1 MENLVIEHKEFLKKS
16 AGYFIVSVV
25 LVAVVFAAGDQFE
38 WSVGAWILMAA
49 LVIEVMMTVS
59 TLITAFTKEIFD
71 EAGITVVNVL
81 GSKTYAWKELER
93 FEILWD
99 YKGRRMIK
107 KEEIDAPYILLSFA
121 NTRRKLRFDYLEVI
135 DQYIRTCYGE
145 PHVDNW
151 TNIGK

>member
-1 MENLVIEHKEFLKKS
+1 MDNFVLEHKDFLKKS
-16 AGYFIVSVV
+16 AGYFIVAVV
-25 LVAVVFAAGDQFE
+25 LVAVIFAAGDQFE

-49 LVIEVMMTVS
+49 LAIEVMMTVS
-59 TLITAFTKEIFD
+59 TLITAFTKETFD
-71 EAGITVVNVL
+71 EQGITVTNL
-81 GSKTYAWKELER
+81 FGSKFYGWKDLER

-135 DQYIRTCYGE
+135 DQHIRTYYGQ

>member
-16 AGYFIVSVV
+16 AGYFIVAVV
-25 LVAVVFAAGDQFE
+25 LAAIFFAAGDQFE
-38 WSVGAWILMAA
+38 LSTGAWILIAA
-49 LVIEVMMTVS
+49 LAIEVAMAVS
-59 TLITAFTKEIFD
+59 SLITAFTKEILD
-71 EAGITVVNVL
+71 ETGITVTNVF
-81 GSKTYAWKELER
+81 GRKTYAWKDLER

-107 KEEIDAPYILLSFA
+107 KEEIDAPYILLKFA
-121 NTRRKLRFDYLEVI
+121 NTRKKLRFDYLEVI
-135 DQYIRTCYGE
+135 DQHIRTCYGE